1 MQEPQP
7 TITAHTR
14 VVGLIGHPVAHSL
27 SPLIQNAAF
36 EAQKLDFVYL
46 AFDVRPEHL
55 ADAFSGIRALGVRG
69 VNVTLPHKEAAL
81 DLLDDVDPAADRLG
95 AVNTVVNDQGRLKGY
110 NTDVAGFS
118 ESLRLVVPKG
128 AGGLRCVVAG
138 AGGAARA
145 VVAALVAEGA
155 ASVGVFNRTF
165 SRAEV
170 LCRVA
175 DTWGPTECYAVS
187 DSDLVA
193 AALGADLLVNATS
206 VGLTS
211 EVKDLP
217 IPVDILHSGLAVVDL
232 VYGKGPTHLV
242 REARERGV
250 RAIDGIEMLLMQ
262 AGRTYR
268 LWTGNEPP
276 LDAMRASIK
285 YEEG

>member
-14 VVGLIGHPVAHSL
+14 VVGLIGRPVAHSL

-110 NTDVAGFS
+110 NTDVVGFS

-165 SRAEV
+165 SRAEA

-242 REARERGV
+242 REPESVGSV
-250 RAIDGIEMLLMQ
+250 
-262 AGRTYR
+262 
-268 LWTGNEPP
+268 P
-276 LDAMRASIK
+276 
-285 YEEG
+285 